1 MEVIFAPF
9 LFILFLV
16 LIAFATW
23 ATLYPVYLLAT
34 LVVGVVKGIFQNFRI
49 SESLDK
55 DLEDDTKQFMAF
67 LLSALVLIIV
77 SDNSGWSVIEYGVL
91 LGTAIFFFQI
101 WRQTGGTFT
110 LPRIK
115 WKVTTPIKSD
125 YRVTDLGKPVGEMT
139 QAEKRA
145 AAEKIVQTMLDQ
157 AQNQQ
162 KNKTN

>member
-55 DLEDDTKQFMAF
+55 YLEDDTKQFMAF

-77 SDNSGWSVIEYGVL
+77 SDNSGWSVI
-91 LGTAIFFFQI
+91 
-101 WRQTGGTFT
+101 
-110 LPRIK
+110 
-115 WKVTTPIKSD
+115 
-125 YRVTDLGKPVGEMT
+125 
-139 QAEKRA
+139 
-145 AAEKIVQTMLDQ
+145 
-157 AQNQQ
+157 
-162 KNKTN
+162 